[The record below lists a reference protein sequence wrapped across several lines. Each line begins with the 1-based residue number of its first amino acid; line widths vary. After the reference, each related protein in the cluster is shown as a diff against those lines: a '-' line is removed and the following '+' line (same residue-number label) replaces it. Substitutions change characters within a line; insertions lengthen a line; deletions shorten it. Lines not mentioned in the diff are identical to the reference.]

1 MLIEDWLSARAVLRS
16 MGDCSWRDLQ
26 HRAQFGIEAIVNIFK
41 QDGGTEAL
49 Q

>member
-1 MLIEDWLSARAVLRS
+1 MDA
-16 MGDCSWRDLQ
+16 CSWCDLQ
-26 HRAQFGIEAIVNIFK
+26 HRAQFGIEAKAKIFK